1 MRRSNI
7 AVSLCL
13 LGLAG
18 IILLEARGLTFG
30 SIRTPQTGFFPVLL
44 AGLLLVLSLLLLGQA
59 LHQSATEPSLW
70 RVGSESWKRI
80 GSTFVILAGF
90 ALVLE
95 SLGYLI
101 STFVL
106 MVLLL
111 RAIDP
116 LKWNVVIAVALSTSL
131 VSYLIFAWLLNIPL
145 PQGFLG
151 W

>member
-7 AVSLCL
+7 AVSFCL
-13 LGLAG
+13 LGLAA
-18 IILLEARGLTFG
+18 IILLQARGLTFG
-30 SIRTPQTGFFPVLL
+30 NIRTPQTGFFPSVL
-44 AGLLLVLSLLLLGQA
+44 ACLLLIFSLLLLGQS
-59 LHQSATEPSLW
+59 LRQSATEPSLW
-70 RVGSESWKRI
+70 RVGAEGWKRI

-95 SLGYLI
+95 SLGYLL
-101 STFVL
+101 STFIL

-116 LKWNVVIAVALSTSL
+116 LKWNVVIAVALSTAA

-145 PQGFLG
+145 PNGFLG
-151 W
+151 L